1 MCSTIHKE
9 VKTSCSCPVQWHSA
23 AWSCKNVVMGE
34 AEREQQ
40 QPGHREVCSDRAD
53 RDRANFKLSLCLCSR
68 CRAQAG
74 TESRKHQAA
83 GDKGMF
89 ASWAVANLQREDL
102 CEDIRYI
109 FRVWGDLF
117 DSCLAVSRP
126 CRSSACHRQHLGF
139 SAALSAELVSP
150 VFLEMKCVLTNKH
163 QYMNM
168 DG

>member
-1 MCSTIHKE
+1 
-9 VKTSCSCPVQWHSA
+9 
-23 AWSCKNVVMGE
+23 MGE

-53 RDRANFKLSLCLCSR
+53 RDLANFKLSLCLCSH

-89 ASWAVANLQREDL
+89 TSRAVANLQREDL

-117 DSCLAVSRP
+117 DSFALLRAGRVDPQRDTGNISASP
-126 CRSSACHRQHLGF
+126 WLYQQSS
-139 SAALSAELVSP
+139 SVLSS
-150 VFLEMKCVLTNKH
+150 
-163 QYMNM
+163 
-168 DG
+168 